1 MKEKKNAI
9 ELEDVCIHYSIMNHV
24 SIRKTFL
31 HKKKRKEVFE
41 AVKHVTFSVGEGDIL
56 GIIGKNGSGKST
68 LLKSIAGVFSP
79 NAGRIDLKGHSVSLM
94 SLGVGFKDT
103 LSGRENIV
111 LSGMLLGFSE
121 KEIEERAQ
129 DIIDFAEIGEFIDR
143 PVRTY
148 SSGMY
153 SKLAFSITAMLET
166 DIMLVDEVLS
176 VGDEQFRKKSL
187 NKMKE
192 LINDRKR
199 TVIIVSHSISTLKE
213 LCDQVLWLHDGQV
226 RRIGKRCLG
235 SMRRIWLLRTGNR
248 TAGEYES
255 GGEYLSLYWAL
266 DPCVLIRYY
275 NPFFV

>member
-1 MKEKKNAI
+1 MKENDNAI
-9 ELEDVCIHYSIMNHV
+9 ELQDVCIHYYIMNNI

-31 HKKKRKEVFE
+31 QKRKRNEVFE
-41 AVKHVTFSVGEGDIL
+41 AVKHVTFSVRKGDIL

-79 NAGRIDLKGHSVSLM
+79 NAGTIDLKGHSVSLM

-121 KEIEERAQ
+121 KEIEDRAQ
-129 DIIDFAEIGEFIDR
+129 EIIDFAGIGEFIDR

-176 VGDEQFRKKSL
+176 VGDEQFRQKSL

-213 LCDQVLWLHDGQV
+213 LCDQVLWLHDGEV
-226 RRIGKRCLG
+226 RRIGEADEVLK
-235 SMRRIWLLRTGNR
+235 
-248 TAGEYES
+248 EYEAFMAAA
-255 GGEYLSLYWAL
+255 GK
-266 DPCVLIRYY
+266 
-275 NPFFV
+275 N